1 MRDYLKKKII
11 SENFDFEEILLI
23 GSGKG
28 ITSVSKIDQVNWKR
42 KKTVCYRKLNKLYNS
57 LI

>member
-1 MRDYLKKKII
+1 MKTIIAVAINKIG
-11 SENFDFEEILLI
+11 EFEEILLI

-28 ITSVSKIDQVNWKR
+28 IASVSKIDEVNWKR
-42 KKTVCYRKLNKLYNS
+42 KKTVCYRKLNKIYNS